1 MKKVIFGLTALA
13 AINFSFSS
21 GILDGEKQVKSSKVV
36 WKGYKVLGSHEG
48 TLNLTSGSLTF
59 DNEILTG
66 GEFVLDVTSSSCTDL
81 EGESKGQ
88 LEGHLKSD
96 DFFGVKAYPTAAL
109 KMKKVKSS
117 GKNSYTVTADFTM
130 KDVTK
135 EIEFEASIYGNK
147 ASASL
152 KIDRTDYNVK
162 YGSESFFGEL
172 KDSAIYDEFDIV
184 IDLEF

>member
-1 MKKVIFGLTALA
+1 MKKVILGLMAIA
-13 AINFSFSS
+13 AISFSFSS
-21 GILDGEKQVKSSKVV
+21 GILESEKQVKTSKVV

-48 TLNLTSGSLTF
+48 TVNLKSGFLSF
-59 DNEILTG
+59 DNEVLTG
-66 GEFVLDVTSSSCTDL
+66 GEFVLDLTSISCTDL

-88 LEGHLKSD
+88 LEGHLKSE
-96 DFFGVKAYPTAAL
+96 DFFGVEKFPTATL
-109 KMKKVKSS
+109 KMIKVKSS
-117 GKNSYTVTADFTM
+117 GKNSYAVTADLTM

-152 KIDRTDYNVK
+152 KIDRTEYNVK

-172 KDSAIYDEFDIV
+172 KDKAIYDEFDIV